1 MFHVK
6 HRFALFSTL
15 KKLQIFNVPRE
26 TSLSIKKKMFH
37 VKHFCLQRNIIII
50 QYIRAMDAIEP
61 GQDRKVAALRSN
73 FHVHFLF
80 CIK

>member
-1 MFHVK
+1 
-6 HRFALFSTL
+6 
-15 KKLQIFNVPRE
+15 
-26 TSLSIKKKMFH
+26 MFH
-37 VKHFCLQRNIIII
+37 VKHFYLQSYSIII

-80 CIK
+80 YKKIGDIYGYEIF